1 MKKTKTGDSIHLT
14 LGGIIEADMPERRTR
29 VERRRVHVDLSEV
42 GIKEDRRR
50 GDRRGT
56 IADRRGT
63 IADRRVQSI
72 PVEND
77 RRKADRR
84 GFERTEFPRVSVD
97 PLRTLR

>member
-14 LGGIIEADMPERRTR
+14 LGGIIEADM
-29 VERRRVHVDLSEV
+29 L
-42 GIKEDRRR
+42 
-50 GDRRGT
+50 
-56 IADRRGT
+56 
-63 IADRRVQSI
+63 QSV

>member
-50 GDRRGT
+50 GDRRRG
-56 IADRRGT
+56 DRRGT

>member
-29 VERRRVHVDLSEV
+29 VERRKIHVDLSEV

-50 GDRRGT
+50 GDRRRG
-56 IADRRGT
+56 DRRGK

>member
-29 VERRRVHVDLSEV
+29 VERRKIHVDLSEV

-50 GDRRGT
+50 GDRRRG
-56 IADRRGT
+56 DRRGT

>member
-29 VERRRVHVDLSEV
+29 VERRKIHVDLSEV

-50 GDRRGT
+50 GDRRRG
-56 IADRRGT
+56 DRRGT

-77 RRKADRR
+77 RRKANRR

>member
-29 VERRRVHVDLSEV
+29 VERRKIHVDLSEV

-50 GDRRGT
+50 G
-56 IADRRGT
+56 DRRGT